1 MISFFWCHE
10 QIIRFIILPWVI
22 EPIQYLN
29 FRPGIEC
36 PNLGRTQ
43 KAWSESIYHMYN
55 YSSLCDW
62 NQYVAISKFIQ
73 WIIFFYHFIF
83 QWCSIRTWVVI
94 LLIFGRSSMRTSA
107 ECSTETSVPILNVSA
122 TFFIQEVIV
131 FVKVC
136 QVKIH
141 ICSKRPRVDLNKSKA
156 LDRLLGWI

>member
-1 MISFFWCHE
+1 MWGL
-10 QIIRFIILPWVI
+10 RFIILPWVI

-36 PNLGRTQ
+36 PNLGRTLR
-43 KAWSESIYHMYN
+43 AWSESIYHMYN

-62 NQYVAISKFIQ
+62 NPNLIDNI
-73 WIIFFYHFIF
+73 FYHFIF

-94 LLIFGRSSMRTSA
+94 LLLFGRSSMRTSA

-136 QVKIH
+136 QVQKH
-141 ICSKRPRVDLNKSKA
+141 ISHSVLE
-156 LDRLLGWI
+156 